1 MKDNSIEIE
10 YKAKGMKNNIPCSI
24 VRKTTSKDTFIIE
37 YCNPYQ
43 GWKEMPE
50 LISCWWGSFD
60 DGYGSPPDGE
70 DISKKRAEDF
80 IDKWEKNWNN
90 NY

>member
-1 MKDNSIEIE
+1 MKNNSIEIE
-10 YKAKGMKNNIPCSI
+10 YKAKGMINNIPSSI
-24 VRKTTSKDTFIIE
+24 VRKTVGEKTFKIE
-37 YCNPYQ
+37 YCNPFQ

-60 DGYGSPPDGE
+60 DGYGSPPDG
-70 DISKKRAEDF
+70 DDLSNKRAEKF
-80 IDKWEKNWNN
+80 IDEWKKNWDN